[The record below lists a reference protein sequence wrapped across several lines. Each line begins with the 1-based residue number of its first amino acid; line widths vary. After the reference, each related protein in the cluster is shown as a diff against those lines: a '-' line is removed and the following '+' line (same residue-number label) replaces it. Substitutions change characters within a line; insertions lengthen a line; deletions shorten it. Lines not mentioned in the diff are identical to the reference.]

1 MIMIITLLAL
11 AIILTVAIIVY
22 VTRYRASP
30 EKILLRTPASLRKI
44 SSDEKQAV
52 IRYLARMPGHTR
64 SFLPLINRPGASKN
78 PVLTLKS
85 NRVYSVTHPITRYG
99 LSTESPQQRRYYLD
113 TLEIHLPPLW
123 EQFITAENSIEL
135 IPAGN
140 ILLVTALN
148 GHQLTSY
155 DREISEL
162 PAQRSATANSP
173 ASIRK
178 ERSSNIELLHI
189 RKETPEEHQLS
200 RPDGTAE
207 ALIIC
212 LAMLILFLSQ
222 LVPPGVMLWL
232 ALPALLMIAGSVWF
246 IYRPARPG
254 DFREIHCMQGIPK
267 RWGLFGESNQEQSNI
282 SLGVIDLRYP
292 EYWKPYIH
300 HDLGKITEIDI
311 NSSKQVV
318 RQGRFLSLHDE
329 IREFPLVRWRK
340 NAILALGSILTLIM
354 MLSWVPTGTPFKLS
368 LAWLQGTQRIEV
380 TSLKQLSTMK
390 LQVGDLLNVKGQ
402 GMCSVPGTYQG
413 NRMNGYMPFDCS
425 AIYWNN
431 ATPLPLPQSET
442 IDETLALLETI
453 RRQLHPG
460 STDTLKINPQ
470 LALAIEKSG
479 MILLDDFSD
488 IVIQTN
494 QLCAQ
499 PMDCTRLKN
508 ALVNLE
514 NARDWNVLV
523 AKAKSGQLN
532 GINVLLRP
540 VSATTLENLVNS
552 AAATFFT
559 SETRKAI
566 ETLNSPPPGGYLLIS
581 DQGHQFVRQPQ
592 PDVPLFN
599 LDAPEQWDELQR
611 ISAMLLH
618 TPFNAS
624 GIITA
629 LAVDANGTTH
639 VSLHEVP
646 GQGVLWRYLVTSL
659 FLIALVVCLV
669 VNCVLLLRGI
679 RKDHLRSIAIQQY
692 YDKCFNPTLGNPRE
706 PRSLF

>member
-1 MIMIITLLAL
+1 MSMMITLLAL
-11 AIILTVAIIVY
+11 AIILTVAAIIY
-22 VTRYRASP
+22 VTRFRTSP

-52 IRYLARMPGHTR
+52 VRYLSRIPGQTR
-64 SFLPLINRPGASKN
+64 PFLSLLNKHNASKD
-78 PVLTLKS
+78 PVLTLQS

-99 LSTESPQQRRYYLD
+99 LSTESPQQHRYYLD

-123 EQFITAENSIEL
+123 EKFITAENSIEL

-155 DREISEL
+155 DREVSEL
-162 PAQRSATANSP
+162 PARRAAPANSS

-178 ERSSNIELLHI
+178 EKSSNIELLHI

-222 LVPPGVMLWL
+222 LVPAGLMVWL

-246 IYRPARPG
+246 IYRPARLS
-254 DFREIHCMQGIPK
+254 DFQEIHCMKGTPK

-282 SLGVIDLRYP
+282 SLGVIDLQYP

-300 HDLGKITEIDI
+300 HDLGKITEIDM
-311 NSSKQVV
+311 NASKQVV

-354 MLSWVPTGTPFKLS
+354 MISWVPTGTPFKLS
-368 LAWLQGTQRIEV
+368 MAWLQGTQRIEV
-380 TSLKQLSTMK
+380 TSLKQLSSMK

-413 NRMNGYMPFDCS
+413 SRMYGYMPFDCS

-460 STDTLKINPQ
+460 SADSLKINPQ

-514 NARDWNVLV
+514 NARDWNALV
-523 AKAKSGQLN
+523 TKAKSGQLN

-540 VSATTLENLVNS
+540 VSASTLENLVNS

-618 TPFNAS
+618 TAFSAS

-629 LAVDANGTTH
+629 LTVDANGTTH
-639 VSLHEVP
+639 VSLHEAP
-646 GQGVLWRYLVTSL
+646 GNGVLWRYLLTSL

-679 RKDHLRSIAIQQY
+679 RKDHLRSLAIQQY
-692 YDKCFNPTLGNPRE
+692 YDKCFNPTLGHSGDT
-706 PRSLF
+706 RSLF

>member
-1 MIMIITLLAL
+1 MSMMITLLAL
-11 AIILTVAIIVY
+11 AIILTVAAIAYI
-22 VTRYRASP
+22 TRYRTSP

-52 IRYLARMPGHTR
+52 VRYLARIPGHTR
-64 SFLPLINRPGASKN
+64 SFMSLINRHNASKD
-78 PVLTLKS
+78 PVLTLQS
-85 NRVYSVTHPITRYG
+85 NRVYSVTHPITHYG

-155 DREISEL
+155 EREVSEL
-162 PAQRSATANSP
+162 PDKRAAQANSP

-178 ERSSNIELLHI
+178 EKSSNIELLHI
-189 RKETPEEHQLS
+189 RKESPEEHQLS

-222 LVPPGVMLWL
+222 LVPAGLMLWL
-232 ALPALLMIAGSVWF
+232 TFPALLIIAGCVWF
-246 IYRPARPG
+246 IYRPARLS
-254 DFREIHCMQGIPK
+254 DFQEIHCMKGIPK

-282 SLGVIDLRYP
+282 SLGVIDLQYP

-311 NSSKQVV
+311 NASKQVV

-340 NAILALGSILTLIM
+340 NAILALGSILTLVM
-354 MLSWVPTGTPFKLS
+354 MVSWVPTGTPFKLS

-380 TSLKQLSTMK
+380 TSLKQLSSMK

-413 NRMNGYMPFDCS
+413 NRMYGYMPFDCS

-442 IDETLALLETI
+442 IDETMALLETI

-460 STDTLKINPQ
+460 SDETLKINPQ

-514 NARDWNVLV
+514 NARDWSALV

-540 VSATTLENLVNS
+540 VSASTLENLVNS

-618 TPFNAS
+618 TPFSAS

-639 VSLHEVP
+639 VSLHEAP
-646 GQGVLWRYLVTSL
+646 GNGVLWRYLVTSL

-679 RKDHLRSIAIQQY
+679 RKDHLRSLAIQQY
-692 YDKCFNPTLGNPRE
+692 YDKCFNPTLGHPRE
-706 PRSLF
+706 TRSLF

>member
-1 MIMIITLLAL
+1 MSMMITILAL
-11 AIILTVAIIVY
+11 AIILAVAAIVY
-22 VTRYRASP
+22 FTRYRSFP
-30 EKILLRTPASLRKI
+30 EKLLLRIPASCRKI
-44 SSDEKQAV
+44 YPDEKQAV
-52 IRYLARMPGHTR
+52 IKYLSTLRTAEPSFFSRLTR
-64 SFLPLINRPGASKN
+64 QKTSKD
-78 PVLTLKS
+78 PVFTLQSHK
-85 NRVYSVTHPITRYG
+85 VYSVTHPITRYG
-99 LSTESPQQRRYYLD
+99 LSTESPRQWRYYLD

-123 EQFITAENSIEL
+123 EQFITAENTIEL

-140 ILLVTALN
+140 TLLVTSLN
-148 GHQLTSY
+148 GHQLIDY
-155 DREISEL
+155 DKEVTERPL
-162 PAQRSATANSP
+162 PPPEQVNSP

-178 ERSSNIELLHI
+178 EKSSNVELLQI

-200 RPDGTAE
+200 RPDGTTE
-207 ALIIC
+207 AVIIC
-212 LAMLILFLSQ
+212 LALLILFLSQ
-222 LVPPGVMLWL
+222 LVPTVVMLWL
-232 ALPALLMIAGSVWF
+232 VIPALLIIAGCLWLM
-246 IYRPARPG
+246 YRPVKLS
-254 DFREIHCMQGIPK
+254 DYQDIHCMRGIPK

-282 SLGVIDLRYP
+282 SLGVIDLQYP
-292 EYWKPYIH
+292 DYWKPYIH
-300 HDLGKITEIDI
+300 HDLGKVTDIDI
-311 NSSKQVV
+311 NAEKLVV

-329 IREFPLVRWRK
+329 IREYPLRHWRR
-340 NAILALGSILTLIM
+340 NAVLASGALLVLIM
-354 MLSWVPTGTPFKLS
+354 MASWVPLGMPFKLS

-380 TSLKQLSTMK
+380 TSLSQLSAMK
-390 LQVGDLLNVKGQ
+390 LRVGDLLDVKGQ
-402 GMCSVPGTYQG
+402 GMCSVPGSYQG
-413 NRMNGYMPFDCS
+413 NRMYGYMPFDCS

-442 IDETLALLETI
+442 VDETMALLETI

-460 STDTLKINPQ
+460 SAENMKINPQ

-488 IVIQTN
+488 IVIRAN
-494 QLCAQ
+494 QLCGQ

-514 NARDWNVLV
+514 NAKDWPSLV
-523 AKAKSGQLN
+523 DKAKSGQLN

-540 VSATTLENLVNS
+540 VSADTLESLVNN

-581 DQGHQFVRQPQ
+581 DQGRQFVRQPQ

-599 LDAPEQWDELQR
+599 LDAPQQWDELQR

-618 TPFNAS
+618 TPFSAS

-646 GQGVLWRYLVTSL
+646 GKFLLWRYLGTSL
-659 FLIALVVCLV
+659 FLIALIACLL
-669 VNCVLLLRGI
+669 VNVIFLLRGI
-679 RKDHLRSIAIQQY
+679 HKDRQRSLAIQRY
-692 YDKCFNPTLGNPRE
+692 YDKCFNPTLSHPADT
-706 PRSLF
+706 RSLF